1 MTEPKRQ
8 APTGPYIQALALGL
22 DPAWRRLPADERR
35 RDAERF
41 AATLDATADVRTFS
55 YSMIGLQAG
64 SDLVIWRL
72 GASLDVLEEAAALA
86 LRTGIG
92 RWLTVRE
99 SFIGLIKPTQYVAKA
114 SSQEQSMFAGER
126 ARYLIVYPFTKS
138 TEWYLLSREMRQGVM
153 NEHMRVGRDYPQVR
167 QLLAYSFGL
176 DDQDF
181 VVAYETDDLPAFGDL
196 VRELRG
202 TESRRST
209 VRDTPIL
216 TAIHR
221 PIGEILAMLGA
232 GDGEAKVATA
242 ALNAAAQRAGTGAV
256 RRSRSATPR

>member
-126 ARYLIVYPFTKS
+126 ARVVEYCKLDTLETLLVFLAWSVHDGSLAPAELTK
-138 TEWYLLSREMRQGVM
+138 TMTGIRALVAAQ
-153 NEHMRVGRDYPQVR
+153 DYPAWAAVGAR
-167 QLLAYSFGL
+167 LRAWP
-176 DDQDF
+176 
-181 VVAYETDDLPAFGDL
+181 VVP
-196 VRELRG
+196 
-202 TESRRST
+202 
-209 VRDTPIL
+209 
-216 TAIHR
+216 
-221 PIGEILAMLGA
+221 
-232 GDGEAKVATA
+232 
-242 ALNAAAQRAGTGAV
+242 
-256 RRSRSATPR
+256 

>member
-1 MTEPKRQ
+1 MTEPKHP
-8 APTGPYIQALALGL
+8 APTGPYIQAFALGL

-64 SDLVIWRL
+64 SDLVLWRL

-86 LRTGIG
+86 LRSGIG

-114 SSQEQSMFAGER
+114 SSQEQSMFEGER

-138 TEWYLLSREMRQGVM
+138 TEWYLLSREMRQGIM
-153 NEHMRVGRDYPQVR
+153 NEHMRVGREYPQVR

-196 VRELRG
+196 VRELRA

-221 PIGEILAMLGA
+221 PIEEILALLGA
-232 GDGEAKVATA
+232 FEDEAAGDVGSTNGATNGA
-242 ALNAAAQRAGTGAV
+242 AVG
-256 RRSRSATPR
+256 RRSRGAAGR